1 LGNNGPITGNDFVN
15 WADRMRDVEQVV
27 DSPELRNQLASVR
40 EHVAAFRADYRQH
53 KVKPDPKLL
62 RAEVLNPLA
71 EVRTRLDE
79 DLARLANAKSLVP
92 LDHDPVPENY
102 SEMVRKYYE
111 KLGGGQ

>member
-1 LGNNGPITGNDFVN
+1 MGNDSPITGNNFVQ
-15 WADRMRDVEQVV
+15 WSDRMRNVEQVI
-27 DSPELRNQLASVR
+27 DSPELRNRLASVR
-40 EHVAAFRADYRQH
+40 EHVAAFRAEYRERKQ
-53 KVKPDPKLL
+53 KPDPTLM
-62 RAEVLNPLA
+62 RAEVLDPLA

-79 DLARLANAKSLVP
+79 ELARLANVKSLVP